1 MSKKIKLK
9 VRRPTVDWYKV
20 IDDIEDKDIKYVCKV
35 RFYMLMATHS
45 NWPRNRLAYQALRH
59 YYSSD
64 RLEYLRW
71 CVYGEV
77 DVICQIM

>member
-1 MSKKIKLK
+1 MSKLENLK
-9 VRRPTVDWYKV
+9 VKRPRVNWKKV
-20 IDDIEDKDIKYVCKV
+20 LDDIEDISIWLDAQNY
-35 RFYMLMATHS
+35 FYHLKSLCHRDD
-45 NWPRNRLAYQALRH
+45 NFIAYQTLRH

-77 DVICQIM
+77 DVILR